1 MISVRNTI
9 LSVKHKPLSLTQLPI
24 HYKHEMKRE
33 NEMVVFKLSKTCAL
47 LIMNTTIKKPLWKK
61 TQMKAQRNEKLHD
74 YLVWFF
80 LQFCMDNNY
89 SASSKTTLLN
99 YYKQATTN
107 SWLNQ
112 NNTAGRRVKEEE
124 FLTQFGLLNLKK
136 KNLAKKLLCMEKK
149 TTMKKRATK
158 SGLISEWRISQKWK
172 IIQDASTSRKLLFD
186 CFWFWFWLLC
196 SWSSES

>member
-24 HYKHEMKRE
+24 LQTWDEKRE
-33 NEMVVFKLSKTCAL
+33 WNGRLQVEQDLCFTDHEHHDKK
-47 LIMNTTIKKPLWKK
+47 TTIEKK

-99 YYKQATTN
+99 Y
-107 SWLNQ
+107 
-112 NNTAGRRVKEEE
+112 
-124 FLTQFGLLNLKK
+124 
-136 KNLAKKLLCMEKK
+136 
-149 TTMKKRATK
+149 
-158 SGLISEWRISQKWK
+158 
-172 IIQDASTSRKLLFD
+172 
-186 CFWFWFWLLC
+186 
-196 SWSSES
+196 